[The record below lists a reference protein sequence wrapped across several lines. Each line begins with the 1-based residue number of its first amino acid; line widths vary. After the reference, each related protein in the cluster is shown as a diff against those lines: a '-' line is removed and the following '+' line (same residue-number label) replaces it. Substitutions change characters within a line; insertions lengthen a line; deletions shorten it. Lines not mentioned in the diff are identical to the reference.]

1 MDLTS
6 GANLCKPVK
15 AGWHHSCCSSS
26 PTAAVGVAGDLSFEE
41 LQLNDRQA
49 ALQGKPPQQLAAE
62 FEHGMAVRRQQ
73 FQQLYQVRQRRS
85 R

>member
-1 MDLTS
+1 
-6 GANLCKPVK
+6 
-15 AGWHHSCCSSS
+15 
-26 PTAAVGVAGDLSFEE
+26 VGVAGDLSFEE